1 MEKVVVSQFAVNW
14 GWCLSEQ
21 NDPTPYNKMEE
32 AGKYLV
38 DTKSQ
43 RAIASFRY

>member
-1 MEKVVVSQFAVNW
+1 MEKVVVSQFAVIW
-14 GWCLSEQ
+14 GGLSEQ

-32 AGKYLV
+32 AGKYQV

-43 RAIASFRY
+43 RAISSFRY